1 MARKRGFV
9 LLQAEFY
16 DFSGMLA
23 DDVERVTT
31 AASIKVE
38 VDHESVRSIE
48 FLHRFVEPA
57 LEGWVKV
64 GIEGAAQGDLSN
76 SVARCRRRRL
86 LDGVQFRRRESMLDN
101 FSTGE
106 NKGVDFLIVG

>member
-1 MARKRGFV
+1 
-9 LLQAEFY
+9 
-16 DFSGMLA
+16 MLA

-31 AASIKVE
+31 TASLKVE

-64 GIEGAAQGDLSN
+64 GVEAAAQGNLSN
-76 SVARCRRRRL
+76 SVASRRRRRL
-86 LDGVQFRRRESMLDN
+86 LDGVQLRRRESMLDYLAA
-101 FSTGE
+101 GE